1 MKKLILPL
9 MILVAMGCN
18 TYCPECEHFM
28 LTGHEA
34 WCSEAFVDERTH
46 EISEAELEDVVVA
59 EVKEIEEPMDDDT
72 DELRF
77 VNKFKLSYYD
87 CCPQCT
93 DYYYIRKTA
102 SGTTPTAHRTIAA
115 DTSILPMG
123 THVYI
128 DGLGEYVVEDTGS
141 AINGYVLDVYVNN
154 HSEIPSCGIE
164 YRDVYVIERR

>member
-1 MKKLILPL
+1 MKKVLPL
-9 MILVAMGCN
+9 MLLVLIGAS
-18 TYCPECEHFM
+18 TFCPECEHFM
-28 LTGHEA
+28 PTGHEA

-46 EISEAELEDVVVA
+46 EIVEP
-59 EVKEIEEPMDDDT
+59 EIEEPMDEDT
-72 DELRF
+72 EVVRYI
-77 VNKFKLSYYD
+77 NEFKLTYYD

-93 DYYYIRKTA
+93 DYYYINQTA

-128 DGLGEYVVEDTGS
+128 EGLGEYVVEDTGS

-164 YRDVYVIERR
+164 YRKVYVIERS